1 MNNGASE
8 RGIKIRFVY
17 RIFEVCSRSGN
28 LNYFM
33 LIRAIRHRSWTI
45 SVRIDTSSFFLFSL
59 SLEKQEGIKSS
70 RISVTIDFSNFEIVR
85 LRSLIFSTLAR
96 ITINDDSCNENRV
109 KLSAFHFIRVY
120 SSTIK
125 FKRTTEQDSFTI
137 SRYRRIFFFLLS

>member
-1 MNNGASE
+1 MGRANGELKLDSCTGSSRSARDPVIWIILCWSA
-8 RGIKIRFVY
+8 RFVIARERY
-17 RIFEVCSRSGN
+17 PSESI
-28 LNYFM
+28 L
-33 LIRAIRHRSWTI
+33 LL
-45 SVRIDTSSFFLFSL
+45 SFFLFSL

-70 RISVTIDFSNFEIVR
+70 RISVTIDFSNFKTVR